1 MALKECYVFSS
12 CSRIY
17 LLAYSPKMA
26 STSDSSH
33 NPNLRQLAAAAALVG
48 WAALGLQLW
57 LTVTLVL
64 GQGRGWGMALVI
76 YFGFFTILSNLLATL
91 VLSAWRVGPGFPGH
105 SWLTR
110 PVTLTTAAS
119 AITIVGLVYFFILR
133 HTWQP
138 EGAQFVADAALHYV
152 MPVLMVLFW
161 AWAVPPR
168 AMPWASAPWLLLQL
182 LVYPLVYLVYV
193 FARGELV
200 SLYPY
205 PFIDVL
211 TIGYPAAMRN
221 SAGLIVAYALV
232 AGLYA
237 GLKSLPARRP

>member
-1 MALKECYVFSS
+1 
-12 CSRIY
+12 
-17 LLAYSPKMA
+17 MA
-26 STSDSSH
+26 SISDSSH
-33 NPNLRQLAAAAALVG
+33 NLSLRNFATAAALVG

-91 VLSAWRVGPGFPGH
+91 VLSAWRVGPSFPGH
-105 SWLTR
+105 GWLTR

-138 EGAQFVADAALHYV
+138 EGAQFVADAMLHYV

-168 AMPWASAPWLLLQL
+168 AVPWASAPWLLL
-182 LVYPLVYLVYV
+182 YPLVYLVYV

-221 SAGLIVAYALV
+221 SVGLIVAYALV

>member
-1 MALKECYVFSS
+1 MIPMSQ
-12 CSRIY
+12 
-17 LLAYSPKMA
+17 PP
-26 STSDSSH
+26 SDA
-33 NPNLRQLAAAAALVG
+33 NLRKFATAAASVG

-64 GQGRGWGMALVI
+64 SQGHGWGMALVI

-91 VLSAWRVGPGFPGH
+91 VLSAWRVGPGFVGH
-105 SWLTR
+105 GWLTR
-110 PVTLTTAAS
+110 PVTITTAAS

-133 HTWQP
+133 HSWQP
-138 EGAQFVADAALHYV
+138 EGAQFVADAMLHYV
-152 MPVLMVLFW
+152 MPVLMVVFW
-161 AWAVPPR
+161 AWAVPAR
-168 AMPWASAPWLLLQL
+168 AMPWASAPWLLM
-182 LVYPLVYLVYV
+182 YPLAYLVYV

-221 SAGLIVAYALV
+221 SVGLMVAYALV

-237 GLKSLPARRP
+237 GLKSLPARRL

>member
-1 MALKECYVFSS
+1 MSKPKSVPTPALTHRPV
-12 CSRIY
+12 
-17 LLAYSPKMA
+17 
-26 STSDSSH
+26 
-33 NPNLRQLAAAAALVG
+33 LRNYATLAALIG

-64 GQGRGWGMALVI
+64 SQGRSWGMALVI

-105 SWLTR
+105 GWLTR
-110 PVTLTTAAS
+110 PTAMTTAAS

-138 EGAQFVADAALHYV
+138 EGAQFAADAMLHYV
-152 MPVLMVLFW
+152 MPVLMVIFW
-161 AWAVPPR
+161 AWAVPAR
-168 AMPWASAPWLLLQL
+168 AMPWASAPRLLL
-182 LVYPLVYLVYV
+182 YPLVYLVYV
-193 FARGELV
+193 FVRGELV
-200 SLYPY
+200 TLYPY

-211 TIGYPAAMRN
+211 TIGYPAALRN
-221 SAGLIVAYALV
+221 SVGLIAAYALV

-237 GLKSLPARRP
+237 ALKNLPARRP

>member
-1 MALKECYVFSS
+1 MGLQDKQYICSGSATINQSS
-12 CSRIY
+12 NMSTTYERP
-17 LLAYSPKMA
+17 PKP
-26 STSDSSH
+26 S
-33 NPNLRQLAAAAALVG
+33 LRNFAAAAALVG

-57 LTVTLVL
+57 LTVALVL
-64 GQGRGWGMALVI
+64 SQGRGLGMALII

-91 VLSAWRVGPGFPGH
+91 VLSAWRVGPGFPSHG
-105 SWLTR
+105 WLTR

-138 EGAQFVADAALHYV
+138 EGAQFVADAMLHYL

-161 AWAVPPR
+161 AWAVPPH
-168 AMPWASAPWLLLQL
+168 AMPLASAPWLLL
-182 LVYPLVYLVYV
+182 YPLVYLVYV

-221 SAGLIVAYALV
+221 SLGLIVAYALV

-237 GLKSLPARRP
+237 GLKSLRARRP

>member
-1 MALKECYVFSS
+1 MIPMSQ
-12 CSRIY
+12 
-17 LLAYSPKMA
+17 PP
-26 STSDSSH
+26 SDA
-33 NPNLRQLAAAAALVG
+33 NLRKFATAAASVG

-64 GQGRGWGMALVI
+64 SQGHGWGMALVI

-91 VLSAWRVGPGFPGH
+91 VLSAWRVGPGFVGH
-105 SWLTR
+105 GWLTR
-110 PVTLTTAAS
+110 PVTITTAAS
-119 AITIVGLVYFFILR
+119 AMTIVGLVYFFILR
-133 HTWQP
+133 HSWQP
-138 EGAQFVADAALHYV
+138 EGAQFVADAMLHYV
-152 MPVLMVLFW
+152 MPVLMVVFW
-161 AWAVPPR
+161 AWAVPAR
-168 AMPWASAPWLLLQL
+168 AMPWASAPWLLM
-182 LVYPLVYLVYV
+182 YPLAYLVYV

-221 SAGLIVAYALV
+221 SVGLMVAYALV

-237 GLKSLPARRP
+237 GLKSLPARRL

>member
-1 MALKECYVFSS
+1 MSQ
-12 CSRIY
+12 
-17 LLAYSPKMA
+17 PP
-26 STSDSSH
+26 SDA
-33 NPNLRQLAAAAALVG
+33 NLRKFATAAASVG

-64 GQGRGWGMALVI
+64 SQGHGWGMALVI

-91 VLSAWRVGPGFPGH
+91 VLSAWRVGPGFVGH
-105 SWLTR
+105 GWLTR
-110 PVTLTTAAS
+110 PVTITTAAS

-133 HTWQP
+133 HSWQP
-138 EGAQFVADAALHYV
+138 EGAQFVADAMLHYV
-152 MPVLMVLFW
+152 MPVLMVVFW
-161 AWAVPPR
+161 AWAVPAR
-168 AMPWASAPWLLLQL
+168 AMPWASAPWLLM
-182 LVYPLVYLVYV
+182 YPLAYLVYV

-221 SAGLIVAYALV
+221 SVGLMVAYALV

-237 GLKSLPARRP
+237 GLKSLPARRL

>member
-1 MALKECYVFSS
+1 MSQ
-12 CSRIY
+12 
-17 LLAYSPKMA
+17 PP
-26 STSDSSH
+26 SDA
-33 NPNLRQLAAAAALVG
+33 NLRKFATAAASVG

-64 GQGRGWGMALVI
+64 SQGHGWGMALVI

-91 VLSAWRVGPGFPGH
+91 VLSAWRVGPGFVGH
-105 SWLTR
+105 GWLTR
-110 PVTLTTAAS
+110 PVTITTAAS
-119 AITIVGLVYFFILR
+119 AMTIVGLVYFFILR
-133 HTWQP
+133 HSWQP
-138 EGAQFVADAALHYV
+138 EGAQFVADAMLHYV
-152 MPVLMVLFW
+152 MPVLMVVFW
-161 AWAVPPR
+161 AWAVPAR
-168 AMPWASAPWLLLQL
+168 AMPWASAPWLLM
-182 LVYPLVYLVYV
+182 YPLAYLVYV

-221 SAGLIVAYALV
+221 SVGLMVAYALV

-237 GLKSLPARRP
+237 GLKSLPARRL

>member
-1 MALKECYVFSS
+1 MVS
-12 CSRIY
+12 I
-17 LLAYSPKMA
+17 P
-26 STSDSSH
+26 DSSH
-33 NPNLRQLAAAAALVG
+33 NPSLRNFATVAALVG

-91 VLSAWRVGPGFPGH
+91 VLSAWRIGPGFPGH
-105 SWLTR
+105 GWLTR

-138 EGAQFVADAALHYV
+138 EGAQFVADAMLHYV
-152 MPVLMVLFW
+152 MPVFMVLFW

-168 AMPWASAPWLLLQL
+168 AVPWASAPWLLL
-182 LVYPLVYLVYV
+182 YPLVYLVYV

>member
-1 MALKECYVFSS
+1 M
-12 CSRIY
+12 
-17 LLAYSPKMA
+17 
-26 STSDSSH
+26 STSYKRLPEQS
-33 NPNLRQLAAAAALVG
+33 LRNFAAAAAVVG
-48 WAALGLQLW
+48 WVALGLQLW

-64 GQGRGWGMALVI
+64 SQGRGLGMALVI

-105 SWLTR
+105 RWLTQ

-138 EGAQFVADAALHYV
+138 AGAQFVADALLHYA
-152 MPVLMVLFW
+152 MPVLTVIFW
-161 AWAVPPR
+161 AWAAPAR
-168 AMPWASAPWLLLQL
+168 AVTWGSAPRLLL
-182 LVYPLVYLVYV
+182 YPLAYLVYV
-193 FARGELV
+193 FARGEVV

-211 TIGYPAAMRN
+211 TIGYPAALRN
-221 SAGLIVAYALV
+221 SVGLLVAYALV
-232 AGLYA
+232 AGLYV
-237 GLKSLPARRP
+237 GLKRLQTKRL

>member
-1 MALKECYVFSS
+1 MIPMSQ
-12 CSRIY
+12 
-17 LLAYSPKMA
+17 PP
-26 STSDSSH
+26 SDA
-33 NPNLRQLAAAAALVG
+33 NLRKFATAAASVG

-64 GQGRGWGMALVI
+64 SQGHGWGMALVI

-91 VLSAWRVGPGFPGH
+91 VLSAWRVGPGFVGH
-105 SWLTR
+105 GWLTR
-110 PVTLTTAAS
+110 PVTITTAAS
-119 AITIVGLVYFFILR
+119 AMTIVGLVYFFILR
-133 HTWQP
+133 HSWQP
-138 EGAQFVADAALHYV
+138 EGAQFVADAMLHYV
-152 MPVLMVLFW
+152 MPVLMAVFW
-161 AWAVPPR
+161 AWAVPAR
-168 AMPWASAPWLLLQL
+168 AMPWASAPWLLM
-182 LVYPLVYLVYV
+182 YPLAYLVYV

-221 SAGLIVAYALV
+221 SVGLMVAYALV

-237 GLKSLPARRP
+237 GLKSLPARRL

>member
-1 MALKECYVFSS
+1 MST
-12 CSRIY
+12 IY
-17 LLAYSPKMA
+17 EQRPKN
-26 STSDSSH
+26 T
-33 NPNLRQLAAAAALVG
+33 LRNFAAAAALVG
-48 WAALGLQLW
+48 WVALGLQLW

-64 GQGRGWGMALVI
+64 SQGRGLGMALVI

-105 SWLTR
+105 GWLTR
-110 PVTLTTAAS
+110 PVSLTTAAS

-138 EGAQFVADAALHYV
+138 EGAQFVADALLHYV
-152 MPVLMVLFW
+152 MPVLMVVFW
-161 AWAVPPR
+161 ACAAPALTITWG
-168 AMPWASAPWLLLQL
+168 SAPWLLFYL
-182 LVYPLVYLVYV
+182 LIYPLAYLVYV

-211 TIGYPAAMRN
+211 TIGYPAALRSSM
-221 SAGLIVAYALV
+221 GLLVAYALV
-232 AGLYA
+232 AGLYIW
-237 GLKSLPARRP
+237 LKRLQTKQP